1 MGSQLVFELE
11 MDQTLFKS
19 EAFIQ
24 EKTTC
29 HSPFIENGQVE
40 GEFNGDMF
48 VGTAKCDPQYEL
60 VGKSLIKCQAGIW
73 SAEVPVCT
81 RIGGCDPDDLPEVPN
96 GRKHILRRF
105 RGSVVRY
112 RCLGGFQI
120 YGQSRV
126 HCLGSE
132 WSQTLAPICARRG
145 CDQTQF
151 KEIPHGETKSQM
163 KGAVY
168 LFRCEPGAML
178 VGSPTLF
185 CDGRHWNDTLP
196 ECVIAPE
203 PPLVTITLDGEPV
216 SPQSIE
222 VGQMVTLVC
231 KAQSGHPD
239 PELTFYRNS
248 AQIGVPRKQ
257 RNLFKFRAME
267 GDNNAVFSCT
277 AYNGFSA
284 VSRSDVS
291 LNVNF
296 APGKVEIQGPSQLV
310 LDQFKE
316 DLTIHCVSAPSNPI
330 TRLKFQIQD
339 PNEDMP
345 SIVDPTDGDSDTN
358 LVVDSS
364 SLTEYSGEHGGWVT
378 SVSIILSLEQTLNRK
393 NGLTIDCLGENGVSP
408 RPMEDSLSL
417 TREFPPGKVSVRGPS
432 KMKAV
437 GSAQFSCQSSPAQ
450 PAPKLAWRV
459 EMGGKSV
466 AKFNGEHVETK
477 VTSEGLMAATTLT
490 LNVEDLILRLP
501 RQTISS
507 PDLVVEC
514 FAAHPS
520 LGEDFIAYAHM
531 VEVLYPPGLPN
542 ISGVHSGEQ
551 METGSPR
558 ELTCMSKPAGH
569 PPARIQW
576 FMGNQM
582 MESHYSVEGDVALA
596 QVTFVPQI
604 EFNGS
609 ELRCEAIN
617 EAIGSPV
624 SQTIRLDL
632 TTNQRFIEVT
642 TSTSTTSTST
652 EATTT
657 TKEEE
662 EEEEEEVE
670 EEVEEEEE
678 EEEEMASPIPIE
690 TTTTSTTSTPETSFK
705 FLDRDYTEE
714 DLDSFYGPNHKTDH
728 VGDIYEYLR
737 NPPPIDAVK
746 LNVSYYDDNDEYF
759 YEDDYNYDE
768 ENYMYQYPDDLVVP
782 DNLGVHP
789 ELIHEDLFKHKVAF
803 SPPTP
808 EPPKPKKT
816 EENSFGRRQ
825 NEVYH
830 PKDSPYTASSPPRI
844 KATGL
849 TTIVC
854 FLCIL
859 STVTLVA
866 L

>member
-1 MGSQLVFELE
+1 MRPMTMRIFLMLISLVL
-11 MDQTLFKS
+11 S
-19 EAFIQ
+19 HVHGEAFIQ

-196 ECVIAPE
+196 ECVI
-203 PPLVTITLDGEPV
+203 
-216 SPQSIE
+216 
-222 VGQMVTLVC
+222 
-231 KAQSGHPD
+231 
-239 PELTFYRNS
+239 
-248 AQIGVPRKQ
+248 
-257 RNLFKFRAME
+257 
-267 GDNNAVFSCT
+267 
-277 AYNGFSA
+277 
-284 VSRSDVS
+284 
-291 LNVNF
+291 

>member
-1 MGSQLVFELE
+1 MLSSLIFSHVHG
-11 MDQTLFKS
+11 

-29 HSPFIENGQVE
+29 HSPSIENGQVV

-48 VGTAKCDPQYEL
+48 VGTARCDPQYEL

-81 RIGGCDPDDLPEVPN
+81 RIGGCDPEDLPEIPN
-96 GRKHILRRF
+96 GRKHIVRRF

-126 HCLGSE
+126 HCLGSK
-132 WSQTLAPICARRG
+132 WSQSQPPICARPG
-145 CDQTQF
+145 CDQSLL
-151 KEIPHGETKSQM
+151 KKIPHGETKSQM
-163 KGAVY
+163 KGEVY

-178 VGSPTLF
+178 VGSPALF
-185 CDGRHWNDTLP
+185 CDGHQWNDTVP

-203 PPLVTITLDGEPV
+203 PPILTTNLEGEATDPE
-216 SPQSIE
+216 SIE
-222 VGQMVTLVC
+222 AGQMITLVC
-231 KAQSGHPD
+231 KAQSGHPE
-239 PELTFYRNS
+239 PELTFYRNG
-248 AQIGVPRKQ
+248 AQIGIPQKM
-257 RNLFKFRAME
+257 RNMFKFRAME
-267 GDNNAVFSCT
+267 GDNNAIFSCT
-277 AYNGFSA
+277 AYNGFSS
-284 VSRSDVS
+284 VSRSDVT
-291 LNVNF
+291 LNVKF
-296 APGKVEIQGPSQLV
+296 APGKVELQGPDRLV

-316 DLTIHCVSAPSNPI
+316 DITIHCVSAPSNPV

-339 PNEDMP
+339 PNEAAVLT
-345 SIVDPTDGDSDTN
+345 VDPDADETATN
-358 LVVDSS
+358 LVVDQS
-364 SLTEYSGEHGGWVT
+364 SLTEYSAEHGGWVT
-378 SVSIILSLEQTLNRK
+378 SASIILSLEQSLAKK
-393 NGLTIDCLGENGVSP
+393 NGLNIQCLGENGISP
-408 RPMEDSLSL
+408 KPMTDLMSIA
-417 TREFPPGKVSVRGPS
+417 REFPPEKVSVTGPS
-432 KMKAV
+432 KMRAA
-437 GSAQFSCQSSPAQ
+437 GSGQFFCQSSPAQ
-450 PAPKLAWRV
+450 PAAKLAWRV

-466 AKFNGEHVETK
+466 AKFNGEDVHTK
-477 VTSEGLMAATTLT
+477 TSSEGQTVETTLT

-514 FAAHPS
+514 FASHPR

-569 PPARIQW
+569 PPAQIRW
-576 FMGNQM
+576 FMENQM
-582 MESHYSVEGDVALA
+582 MESHYSVEGDMALA

-617 EAIGSPV
+617 EAMNSPV

-632 TTNQRFIEVT
+632 TPNQRFIEVT
-642 TSTSTTSTST
+642 TSTSTTTSTTSTST
-652 EATTT
+652 EAITTT
-657 TKEEE
+657 TEKEN
-662 EEEEEEVE
+662 EV
-670 EEVEEEEE
+670 V
-678 EEEEMASPIPIE
+678 SPHPDE
-690 TTTTSTTSTPETSFK
+690 TTTTTNPPETSYK
-705 FLDRDYTEE
+705 FPENDYTDD
-714 DLDSFYGPNHKTDH
+714 DLAAYYDTSHHKTDH
-728 VGDIYEYLR
+728 VADIYDFLR
-737 NPPPIDAVK
+737 NPPSVDMAQ
-746 LNVSYYDDNDEYF
+746 LNLTDYEDSKEYF
-759 YEDDYNYDE
+759 YDDDYDYDE
-768 ENYMYQYPDDLVVP
+768 GDYMYQYPDDQVIP
-782 DNLGVHP
+782 DNLNVLHP
-789 ELIHEDLFKHKVAF
+789 ELMYEDLYKHKVAS

-816 EENSFGRRQ
+816 EEDSFERRQ

-830 PKDSPYTASSPPRI
+830 PKDSPYTASSPPRTT
-844 KATGL
+844 AEL
-849 TTIVC
+849 TTCVC
-854 FLCIL
+854 LVFIL
-859 STVTLVA
+859 STVTRVA